1 METTIKSRKQF
12 KETQKLYPW
21 HTLECTEGW
30 NDTNSSGYYKY
41 RDPSSKYT
49 IYVIIYD
56 NEQDMLRD
64 AQRTLN
70 DLDLESGADDQY
82 YDYNPAAVE
91 SIIYAASRF
100 SSQNREEI
108 LNGILNRIDTFLNS
122 EEEQDEDMVDQYTSI
137 KNFIQAY
144 KSQEITLRELVKN
157 TTPF

>member
-1 METTIKSRKQF
+1 METTINSRKQF
-12 KETQKLYPW
+12 EETQKLYPW

-30 NDTNSSGYYKY
+30 NDLTSSRYYKY
-41 RDPSSKYT
+41 QGQSKYP
-49 IYVIIYD
+49 IGIIIYD
-56 NEQDMLRD
+56 NEQGMLRD

-70 DLDLESGADDQY
+70 DLDLEAGADDQY
-82 YDYNPAAVE
+82 YDYNPSAVE
-91 SIIYAASRF
+91 SLIYAASKF

-144 KSQEITLRELVKN
+144 KSQEIGIQDLVKN